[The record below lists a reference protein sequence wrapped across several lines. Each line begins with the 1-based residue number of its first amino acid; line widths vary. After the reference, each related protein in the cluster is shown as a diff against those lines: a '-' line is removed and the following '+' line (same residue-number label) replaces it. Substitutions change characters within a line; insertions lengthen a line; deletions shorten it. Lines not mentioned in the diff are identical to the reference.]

1 MDQEE
6 VFRDQ
11 LAEEKAADNKTEAQP
26 TADQLASLSRSGSKA
41 GKKAGALRK
50 LLKNPIVQLSIPFLG
65 EAGSG
70 GILPC
75 WTGYVIYTY
84 SKQKKDGANPNIAEY
99 FIVGGLAGTVD
110 IIGLFGLTGVLLI
123 FSYAVSLPF
132 VILLWIWKITK
143 RGVKSAAPVKAKK

>member
-1 MDQEE
+1 MNQEE
-6 VFRDQ
+6 VFRNQ
-11 LAEEKAADNKTEAQP
+11 LAEEKAERKKIKTTPPA
-26 TADQLASLSRSGSKA
+26 
-41 GKKAGALRK
+41 KKAGALRK

-84 SKQKKDGANPNIAEY
+84 FKQKKAGANPNIAEY

-110 IIGLFGLTGVLLI
+110 IIGLFGLTGVLLT
-123 FSYAVSLPF
+123 FSYAVSLPP
-132 VILLWIWKITK
+132 VILLWIWRITK
-143 RGVKSAAPVKAKK
+143 RGVKSTAPAKINK